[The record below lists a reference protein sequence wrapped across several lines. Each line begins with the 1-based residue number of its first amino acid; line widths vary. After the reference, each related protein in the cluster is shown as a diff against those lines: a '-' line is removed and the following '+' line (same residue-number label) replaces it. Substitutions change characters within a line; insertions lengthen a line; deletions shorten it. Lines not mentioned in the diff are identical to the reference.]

1 MIPETHWIGRLAA
14 LLVVS
19 LVVGGLP
26 APAVAQPADD
36 PDVRVT
42 FGGPGAVD
50 APDDGQF
57 LWRSDPYDLRVRVSN
72 ASADTLEVCVR
83 HRGDPR
89 CRTTTP
95 YYGTGGAALEYSDP
109 PDDTDGPVRWQVV
122 VRTEDETTVTRT
134 GTVEV
139 VDRTGDLDADGLDD
153 ELEVRAGTK
162 LTASDTD
169 NDSLTDFAELEEYN
183 TDPTDPDGDS
193 DGLRDGQEVTLGTDP
208 ADPDTDGDGLS
219 DAAEVNEYGTD
230 PTDPDTDDDGLGDA
244 AEVNEHGTDP
254 TNPDT
259 DDDGLTD
266 GAEVDEHGTDPTDPD
281 TDDDDLTDGAE
292 VGEHGTDPLE
302 SNTDGDGLTDGAE
315 VDEHGTDPTDPDT
328 NGDGLDDGL
337 QRRVLAGNPV
347 VFAPLGL
354 LLVAVL
360 PISYRLLR
368 HWQGDDRG
376 PRDGGTGRGPPGD
389 AAAPGADPR
398 DPGPT
403 AFDRVAPITKRG
415 EIERLLEANGGRMKQ
430 HEIVEETEWSKAT
443 ISRTLSE
450 MTDDEVI
457 VKMPV
462 GRENLILL
470 EDHEADLPTD

>member
-1 MIPETHWIGRLAA
+1 MTPQTPRLGRLVA

-42 FGGPGAVD
+42 FDGPGAVE

-57 LWRSDPYDLRVRVSN
+57 LWQSDPYDLRVRVSN

-83 HRGDPR
+83 HRNDPR
-89 CRTTTP
+89 CRTATP
-95 YYGTGGAALEYSDP
+95 YYGTGGAVLEYADP
-109 PDDTDGPVRWQVV
+109 PDDTDGSVRWQVV
-122 VRTEDETTVTRT
+122 VRGENETTVTRT
-134 GTVEV
+134 GTVEFI
-139 VDRTGDLDADGLDD
+139 DRTGDLDADGLDN
-153 ELEVRAGTK
+153 EREVRAGTR

-169 NDSLTDFAELEEYN
+169 NDSLTDFAELEEYD

-193 DGLRDGQEVTLGTDP
+193 DGLRDGREVTLGTDP
-208 ADPDTDGDGLS
+208 TDPDTDGDGLG

-230 PTDPDTDDDGLGDA
+230 PTDPDTDDDGLTDGE
-244 AEVNEHGTDP
+244 EVDEYGTDP
-254 TNPDT
+254 LKSDTDGDGLTDGEEVDGHGSDPTDPDT

-266 GAEVDEHGTDPTDPD
+266 GEEVDGY
-281 TDDDDLTDGAE
+281 
-292 VGEHGTDPLE
+292 
-302 SNTDGDGLTDGAE
+302 
-315 VDEHGTDPTDPDT
+315 GTDPTDPDT
-328 NGDGLDDGL
+328 NGDGLDDGF

-360 PISYRLLR
+360 PIGYRLLR
-368 HWQGDDRG
+368 HWQGDDGG
-376 PRDGGTGRGPPGD
+376 PRDGGTGRDPPGD
-389 AAAPGADPR
+389 AAAPGAERR
-398 DPGPT
+398 DSGPT
-403 AFDRVAPITKRG
+403 ASDRVGPITKRG
-415 EIERLLEANGGRMKQ
+415 EIERLLEANGGKMKQ

>member
-1 MIPETHWIGRLAA
+1 MTPQTPWLGRLVA

-19 LVVGGLP
+19 LVVGGLS
-26 APAVAQPADD
+26 APTVAQPADD
-36 PDVRVT
+36 AEVQIT
-42 FGGPGAVD
+42 FSGPGAVE
-50 APDDGQF
+50 APDDGRF
-57 LWRSDPYDLRVRVSN
+57 LWQSDPYNLRVRVSN

-83 HRGDPR
+83 HRDDPR

-109 PDDTDGPVRWQVV
+109 PDGTNGSVQWQVV
-122 VRTEDETTVTRT
+122 VRTENETIVTRT
-134 GTVEV
+134 GTVEFI
-139 VDRTGDLDADGLDD
+139 DRTGDLDADGLDN

-208 ADPDTDGDGLS
+208 TDPDTDGDGLG

-230 PTDPDTDDDGLGDA
+230 PTDPDTDDDGLTDGE
-244 AEVNEHGTDP
+244 EVDEYGTDP
-254 TNPDT
+254 MD
-259 DDDGLTD
+259 
-266 GAEVDEHGTDPTDPD
+266 
-281 TDDDDLTDGAE
+281 
-292 VGEHGTDPLE
+292 
-302 SNTDGDGLTDGAE
+302 S
-315 VDEHGTDPTDPDT
+315 DT

-360 PISYRLLR
+360 PIGYRLLR
-368 HWQGDDRG
+368 HWQGDDGG
-376 PRDGGTGRGPPGD
+376 PRDGGTGRDPPGD

-398 DPGPT
+398 DSGPT
-403 AFDRVAPITKRG
+403 ASDQVGPITKRG
-415 EIERLLEANGGRMKQ
+415 EIERLLEANGGKMKQ

>member
-1 MIPETHWIGRLAA
+1 MIPQTPRLGRLVA

-19 LVVGGLP
+19 LVVGGLS
-26 APAVAQPADD
+26 APAAAQPADD
-36 PDVRVT
+36 ADVQIT
-42 FGGPGAVD
+42 FSGPGAVE
-50 APDDGQF
+50 AHNGQF
-57 LWRSDPYDLRVRVSN
+57 LWRSDPYDFRVKVSN
-72 ASADTLEVCVR
+72 TSADTLEVCVR
-83 HRGDPR
+83 HRNDPR

-95 YYGTGGAALEYSDP
+95 YYGTGGAVLGYSDP
-109 PDDTDGPVRWQVV
+109 PDDTDGSVRWQVV
-122 VRTEDETTVTRT
+122 VRTENETIVTRT
-134 GTVEV
+134 GTVEFI
-139 VDRTGDLDADGLDD
+139 DRTGDLDADGLDN
-153 ELEVRAGTK
+153 EREVRAGTK

-169 NDSLTDFAELEEYN
+169 NDSLTDFAELEEYS

-208 ADPDTDGDGLS
+208 TDPDTDGDGLG

-230 PTDPDTDDDGLGDA
+230 PTDPDTDDDGLMDGE
-244 AEVNEHGTDP
+244 EVDEYGTEPTDPDTDDDGLADGEEVDGYGTDP
-254 TNPDT
+254 LKSDT

-266 GAEVDEHGTDPTDPD
+266 GEEADEY
-281 TDDDDLTDGAE
+281 
-292 VGEHGTDPLE
+292 GTDPLK
-302 SNTDGDGLTDGAE
+302 S
-315 VDEHGTDPTDPDT
+315 DT

-337 QRRVLAGNPV
+337 QRRALAGNPV

-360 PISYRLLR
+360 PIGYRLLR
-368 HWQGDDRG
+368 HWQGDDGG
-376 PRDGGTGRGPPGD
+376 PRDGGTGRDPPGD

-398 DPGPT
+398 DSGPT
-403 AFDRVAPITKRG
+403 APDRVGPITKRG
-415 EIERLLEANGGRMKQ
+415 EIERLLEANGGKMKQ